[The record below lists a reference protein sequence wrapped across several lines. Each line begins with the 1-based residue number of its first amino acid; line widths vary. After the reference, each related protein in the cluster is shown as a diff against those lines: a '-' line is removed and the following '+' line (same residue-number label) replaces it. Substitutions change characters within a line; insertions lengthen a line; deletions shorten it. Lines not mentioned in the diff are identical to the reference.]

1 MARGP
6 GLDSGTGPDVA
17 EENMQM
23 AALDHGEVVV
33 IGAGVSGLSTAWR
46 LARAGVNVIV
56 VEKSLVGWE
65 ASGRN
70 GGAFS
75 SASTASRTKAAMA
88 RRNLELWKTLDEE
101 LGYPTE
107 YTRGTAIAAMD
118 ERELE
123 IFKDNRRLDIE
134 RGIPSE
140 ILDVRQ
146 AREMAPLLSEG
157 IAGMWYIPDG
167 GHANPQ
173 RTVQAFAWAIQDL
186 GGRVYQNTAVTG
198 VRVQGDKAVA
208 VQTERGEIG
217 ADFVVCAAGPQ
228 TSHICEMVGAW
239 LPTAPGRVEII
250 VTEPT
255 PLMPMG
261 KVSGN
266 GLYGRQT
273 RRGNLA
279 YGGGNQEWI
288 DVGLASP
295 DKPNTPTIRNI
306 SKRLNQ
312 LYPSAASLRMIRSWG
327 GVVEQTP
334 DGVGVIGTLDQPVN
348 FAVISPSGDGFGIS
362 PATGMTASEFILH
375 GESRYLFED
384 FSAKRFS
391 AVPRDWR
398 ERQGWT
404 AAPERD

>member
-1 MARGP
+1 
-6 GLDSGTGPDVA
+6 
-17 EENMQM
+17 M

-348 FAVISPSGDGFGIS
+348 FAVISLSGDGFGIS

>member
-198 VRVQGDKAVA
+198 VRMQGDKAVA

-348 FAVISPSGDGFGIS
+348 FAVISLSGDGFGIS

>member
-348 FAVISPSGDGFGIS
+348 FAVISLSGDGFGIS

>member
-1 MARGP
+1 MFR
-6 GLDSGTGPDVA
+6 
-17 EENMQM
+17 
-23 AALDHGEVVV
+23 
-33 IGAGVSGLSTAWR
+33 VS
-46 LARAGVNVIV
+46 
-56 VEKSLVGWE
+56 
-65 ASGRN
+65 
-70 GGAFS
+70 
-75 SASTASRTKAAMA
+75 
-88 RRNLELWKTLDEE
+88 LELWKTLDEE

-134 RGIPSE
+134 RGIPSK

-348 FAVISPSGDGFGIS
+348 FAVISLSGDGFGIS